1 MIAALVTVH
10 HNLYARAHGAQQ
22 LYLGQLERQILQES
36 KHCRSW
42 SHLVRLEEAMV
53 FYKKDKHEDSKR
65 ISKTK
70 ILDGSFSCGQ
80 RSPTLCCV
88 LVDICKMI
96 ILPKSNYI
104 FDYTCIHC

>member
-1 MIAALVTVH
+1 
-10 HNLYARAHGAQQ
+10 
-22 LYLGQLERQILQES
+22 
-36 KHCRSW
+36 
-42 SHLVRLEEAMV
+42 MV

-88 LVDICKMI
+88 SIMQMI
-96 ILPKSNYI
+96 ILPKSHFYI
-104 FDYTCIHC
+104 FAGM